1 MLVYTQTRPFFNAAV
16 EAVSIAHRIE
26 DVARTV
32 GSRRNHIGLRRLRTI
47 EILAGT
53 GTSVRAGA
61 LLVVRVIAAPLE
73 QVEAHAEHLVRRA
86 YVPRDIAL
94 ELHDPVELESH
105 MANHLAQRHGD
116 TGDRHRNRTAAF
128 AFDHGLIRTANAEP
142 LGGRAVERSFDLH
155 DFFAES
161 LVIGDFERRSGF
173 RIRLERP

>member
-1 MLVYTQTRPFFNAAV
+1 
-16 EAVSIAHRIE
+16 
-26 DVARTV
+26 
-32 GSRRNHIGLRRLRTI
+32 
-47 EILAGT
+47 
-53 GTSVRAGA
+53 
-61 LLVVRVIAAPLE
+61 
-73 QVEAHAEHLVRRA
+73 
-86 YVPRDIAL
+86 
-94 ELHDPVELESH
+94 